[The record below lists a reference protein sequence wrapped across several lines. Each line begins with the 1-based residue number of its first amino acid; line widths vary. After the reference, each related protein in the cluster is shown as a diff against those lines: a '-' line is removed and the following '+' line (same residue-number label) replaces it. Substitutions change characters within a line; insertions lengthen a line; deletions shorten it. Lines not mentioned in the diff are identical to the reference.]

1 MSTERRIYVNN
12 DLDIV
17 TARLQAREMAK
28 ELGFRTADQARI
40 SLAVSELARAL
51 SWNNNGPSEIV
62 MSDTR
67 QKKNQGLQV
76 ACLVDREHTP
86 KGGNSNWANEASA
99 PSRSLAGACQLVDES
114 TFENQNS
121 KQAQVTLIKWLK

>member
-62 MSDTR
+62 MSDT
-67 QKKNQGLQV
+67 
-76 ACLVDREHTP
+76 
-86 KGGNSNWANEASA
+86 
-99 PSRSLAGACQLVDES
+99 
-114 TFENQNS
+114 
-121 KQAQVTLIKWLK
+121 

>member
-1 MSTERRIYVNN
+1 MSTERKIYVNN

-86 KGGNSNWANEASA
+86 KGDNSNWANEASA